1 MQVRLRLTSA
11 LLGLLLAGV
20 SQPAQAQ
27 DLEVKLHGGIV
38 QPIGAMGDYFEL
50 GPSLGVDIGMPIGD
64 ALNLMLDLEWDWLQ
78 TTDVYPTPTTNRW
91 QYRIGLEAPLM
102 GDDDG
107 FQVRALASAGAN
119 TFRSH
124 VFWLESRRPYTYE
137 GEHINQTSLSA
148 TGGVRLGLRTSDD
161 IQWWLTTKLNYTSI
175 SDINQDALAELAR
188 DELDPLGS
196 ALAATIQLGVTLW

>member
-1 MQVRLRLTSA
+1 MIRSIVRRGTIPIL
-11 LLGLLLAGV
+11 LLLAWT
-20 SQPAQAQ
+20 QPAQAQ

-38 QPIGAMGDYFEL
+38 QPLAAAGDYFEL
-50 GPSLGVDIGMPIGD
+50 GPAISVDVGIPMSE
-64 ALNLMLDLEWDWLQ
+64 ALNVILDLEWDWLQ

-91 QYRIGLEAPLM
+91 QYRVGVEADVA

-107 FQVRALASAGAN
+107 FQVRALASAGAS

-161 IQWWLTTKLNYTSI
+161 IQWWLTTKLNYTPI
-175 SDINQDALAELAR
+175 SDINQDALVELAR